1 MIGGAAV
8 LLAGGAVTFAAQSD
22 PVPVTHM
29 RLAPSAPAE
38 AVRAGAEGEARAA
51 RQAPQARAAQ
61 GERRPRR
68 VARPAPST
76 SSPIAASADG
86 RYVWSV
92 NPGADTVSV
101 IRTANNRV
109 VASVRVG
116 DEPESVALDP
126 LGRYA
131 YVANAA
137 SDTVTAIRV
146 TDNRNRFRP
155 RRLRSFRTGAEPWNV
170 VVTPDG
176 QRAFVANSGQDTIT
190 VLDAQRPRVLGHVDL
205 ADSRCNEPDRNRHFQ
220 PRGLAVNRDSTR
232 LYVTA
237 FFAFTRSGGRQ
248 ADDTGREGAVC
259 RLNIDTDSDDVDD
272 YRPARRI
279 TLAPQVTGFN
289 ADTNGDDVQE
299 PTSAFPNQLQSV
311 VIRGNRAYL
320 PSIGASPDGPVL
332 FRTNTQA
339 FLNQITGAARG
350 SDRDAGPAGFL
361 NLHLG
366 ARQPEPNKKK
376 LFFANPWAIA
386 FTTRGGSGSAYVVSA
401 ASDLL
406 VKLRVG
412 SSGGVAFTG
421 DADTTRYIDLNDPA
435 NAATSGANAG
445 KNPQGIAIT
454 PDGRRAYVQNFV
466 SRNVSVVDTR
476 TDRVIRVV
484 RTAALPA
491 AGSPEQVVSVGAEV
505 FFSSRGNFD
514 RPPGTNVSMSERLS
528 SEGWQS
534 CSSCHFKGLTDAVV
548 WEFPAG
554 PRKSVPLNATFNPR
568 NRSEQ
573 RALNYSAIFDEVE
586 DFEANV
592 RNVSGP
598 GPLAA
603 PVACVQGPPATS
615 TFDPAHGLLVGDN
628 GDTNTPPCV
637 VNQFAKPNAERRQV
651 TVGGIPAL
659 TAMREWVRV
668 AVRTPDG
675 PLTSQ
680 RVRDGAD
687 ARQIA
692 AGRALFEQAGC
703 ANCHGGTNW
712 TRSVR
717 AFPPPPPAAELATE
731 TTPPAVRGA
740 PPGLQFLHGQ
750 LRDIG
755 SFNKGV
761 AGGGNEI
768 GTNVGG
774 LEKTAP
780 GLAAPFATGRA
791 TPALDAL
798 GTDYNNDGKGN
809 GFNVPSLLGIHALP
823 PFLHNGACETLAC
836 VVSDVQHRTAKGT
849 LPDVLGSPEQQAN
862 VVAFLM
868 SISAGTQ
875 PVP

>member
-1 MIGGAAV
+1 
-8 LLAGGAVTFAAQSD
+8 
-22 PVPVTHM
+22 VPVTKV
-29 RLAPSAPAE
+29 RLAAPAGQS
-38 AVRAGAEGEARAA
+38 AAPDAAARAA
-51 RQAPQARAAQ
+51 APARAAQ
-61 GERRPRR
+61 GERQSRRQGSDDDETRVRRP
-68 VARPAPST
+68 VPST

-101 IRTANNRV
+101 IRTSNNRI
-109 VASVRVG
+109 AATVRVG

-131 YVANAA
+131 FVANAS
-137 SDTVTAIRV
+137 SDTVTVIRQ
-146 TDNRNRFRP
+146 TNRRGRFAP
-155 RRLRSFRTGAEPWNV
+155 SRLRSLRTGAEPWNV

-176 QRAFVANSGQDTIT
+176 QRAFVSNSGQDTVT
-190 VLDAQRPRVLGHVDL
+190 VLDARRPRILGQVDL
-205 ADSRCNEPDRNRHFQ
+205 ADSRCNEPDRSRHFQ
-220 PRGLAVNRDSTR
+220 PRGLAVNRNSTR

-237 FFAFTRSGGRQ
+237 FFAFTRPGGRQ

-259 RLNIDTDSDDVDD
+259 RLTIDTDSDDVDD
-272 YRPARRI
+272 YRPAKRI
-279 TLAPQVTGFN
+279 TLAPQVTGFT
-289 ADTNGDDVQE
+289 ADTNGDDTQE
-299 PTSAFPNQLQSV
+299 PTSAFPNQLQSI

-332 FRTNTQA
+332 FRTNTQS
-339 FLNQITGAARG
+339 FLNQITGVARG
-350 SDRDAGPAGFL
+350 SDRDAGTGGFL

-386 FTTRGGSGSAYVVSA
+386 FTTRGGTGSAYVVSA

-435 NAATSGANAG
+435 NPATSGANAG

-476 TDRVIRVV
+476 GDRVIAVV
-484 RTAALPA
+484 RTAPPPA
-491 AGSPEQVVSVGAEV
+491 AGSQEQIVNVGAEV

-514 RPPGTNVSMSERLS
+514 RPANATVSMSERLS
-528 SEGWQS
+528 SEGWQA

-548 WEFPAG
+548 WEFATG
-554 PRKSVPLNATFNPR
+554 PRKSVPLNASFNPR

-573 RALNYSAIFDEVE
+573 RALNYSAIFDEIE

-603 PVACVQGPPATS
+603 PVACIQGPPATS

-628 GDTNTPPCV
+628 GDVNTPPCV
-637 VNQFAKPNAERRQV
+637 VNAFAKPNADRAQV
-651 TVGGIPAL
+651 TVGGIPAF

-675 PLTSQ
+675 PLTDD
-680 RVRDGAD
+680 RVRDGVD
-687 ARQIA
+687 AQAVA

-717 AFPPPPPAAELATE
+717 AFPPPPPAAEIATE
-731 TTPPAVRGA
+731 TAPPPPAGTTPVGA
-740 PPGLQFLHGQ
+740 QFLHGQ

-768 GTNVGG
+768 GANIGG

-780 GLAAPFATGRA
+780 GIAPPFATGRA

-798 GTDYNNDGKGN
+798 GRDYNNDGKGN
-809 GFNVPSLLGIHALP
+809 GFNVPSLLGINALP

-849 LPDVLGSPEQQAN
+849 LPDRLPTPEQQAS
-862 VVAFLM
+862 VVLFLM
-868 SISAGTQ
+868 SIGAATQ